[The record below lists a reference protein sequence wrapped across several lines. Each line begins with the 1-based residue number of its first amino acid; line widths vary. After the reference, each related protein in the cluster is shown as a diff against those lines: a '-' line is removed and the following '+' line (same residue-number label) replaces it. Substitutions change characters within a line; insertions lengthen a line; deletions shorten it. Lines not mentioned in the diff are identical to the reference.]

1 MRFETKHRIQ
11 GTPSEVEQSLLDERY
26 LEYLLKHHGI
36 LLEVQLLEKKDD
48 GDILRRKVR
57 YRPKPVIPSVGPKP
71 VPPEWFAFVESS
83 SYDKR
88 KRELAFSNVPT
99 TPKISKLLVNQ
110 GLLRIREA
118 PGGQAERWLEGEI
131 RLNLP
136 FLLKPLAMIAERL
149 IHAEGLK
156 ILNGEVPVL
165 NRFIAEVVRR

>member
-1 MRFETKHRIQ
+1 
-11 GTPSEVEQSLLDERY
+11 
-26 LEYLLKHHGI
+26 
-36 LLEVQLLEKKDD
+36 
-48 GDILRRKVR
+48 
-57 YRPKPVIPSVGPKP
+57 VIPSVGPKP

-88 KRELAFSNVPT
+88 KRELTFSNVPT

-110 GLLRIREA
+110 GVLRIREA

-156 ILNGEVPVL
+156 LLDGEVPVL
-165 NRFIAEVVRR
+165 NRFIAEVLRS

>member
-1 MRFETKHRIQ
+1 MRFEAKHRIQ

-26 LEYLLKHHGI
+26 LDYLLKHHGI
-36 LLEVQLLEKKDD
+36 LLEAQLLEKKDD
-48 GDILRRKVR
+48 GNILQRKVR

-88 KRELAFSNVPT
+88 KRELAFNNVPT
-99 TPKISKLLVNQ
+99 TAKISRLLVNQ

-118 PGGQAERWLEGEI
+118 PGGETERWLEGEI

-136 FLLKPLAMIAERL
+136 FLLKPLAIIGERL

-156 ILNGEVPVL
+156 ILHGEVAVL
-165 NRFIAEVVRR
+165 NRFIAEVLRK

>member
-26 LEYLLKHHGI
+26 LDYLLKHHGI

-88 KRELAFSNVPT
+88 KRELTFSNVPT
-99 TPKISKLLVNQ
+99 TPKISIYQISISPFAIANSPKLNFQ
-110 GLLRIREA
+110 
-118 PGGQAERWLEGEI
+118 EI
-131 RLNLP
+131 
-136 FLLKPLAMIAERL
+136 A
-149 IHAEGLK
+149 
-156 ILNGEVPVL
+156 
-165 NRFIAEVVRR
+165 